1 VDIEIYNND
10 GRRFRATLVL
20 DGDAYGRNNVLTHLG
35 APMVEFYDLSFPEKF
50 GDEGQFVTRYYVSTF
65 LAVPPNAGL
74 DLDAGVAAWR
84 LDANALVQVR
94 RWLAT
99 PELGEPADDWD
110 ADEPKYGPWLDQ
122 EF

>member
-10 GRRFRATLVL
+10 GRRFRATLVR
-20 DGDAYGRNNVLTHLG
+20 DGETYGRNNVLTHSG
-35 APMVEFYDLSFPEKF
+35 AP
-50 GDEGQFVTRYYVSTF
+50 
-65 LAVPPNAGL
+65 
-74 DLDAGVAAWR
+74 
-84 LDANALVQVR
+84 LVQVR